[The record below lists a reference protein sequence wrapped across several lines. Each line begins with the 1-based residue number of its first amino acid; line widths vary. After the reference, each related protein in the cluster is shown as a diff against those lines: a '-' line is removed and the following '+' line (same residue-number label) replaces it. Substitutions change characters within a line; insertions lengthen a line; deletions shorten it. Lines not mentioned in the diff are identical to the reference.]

1 MGDKGEGGVKIFK
14 KMVTS
19 FIDGPFSYF
28 YIYNDAAFF
37 HKHSPWDLENLPKSK
52 KYKCLTITYV
62 LIITEWMAYVIKMNI
77 RYSIYLHTTWVTC
90 LFLKKDTKVSSKG
103 QSTNFKVWKDPCS
116 YNHLYLYKL
125 SRFSWEIFWFQNL
138 KFVVWPLD
146 LVSFFK
152 NEHVNQF

>member
-52 KYKCLTITYV
+52 KYKCLSITYV

-77 RYSIYLHTTWVTC
+77 ILFTC
-90 LFLKKDTKVSSKG
+90 ILLG
-103 QSTNFKVWKDPCS
+103 
-116 YNHLYLYKL
+116 
-125 SRFSWEIFWFQNL
+125 
-138 KFVVWPLD
+138 
-146 LVSFFK
+146 
-152 NEHVNQF
+152 